1 MKHWKPDDD
10 NGTHPINFK
19 EGHSITLD
27 IPTDPP
33 LKVDDNWM
41 IIPRS
46 STQVSLPKYSTI
58 IILVLLVLIIIRF
71 TKLMLTNIMILL
83 YVATRFSLIFLVL
96 ILHLSKL
103 L

>member
-46 STQVSLPKYSTI
+46 STQVSLPKSI

-83 YVATRFSLIFLVL
+83 MNMQFLVA
-96 ILHLSKL
+96 IFFTIRTA
-103 L
+103 

>member
-83 YVATRFSLIFLVL
+83 MNMQFLVA
-96 ILHLSKL
+96 IFSYDGSDHIA
-103 L
+103 